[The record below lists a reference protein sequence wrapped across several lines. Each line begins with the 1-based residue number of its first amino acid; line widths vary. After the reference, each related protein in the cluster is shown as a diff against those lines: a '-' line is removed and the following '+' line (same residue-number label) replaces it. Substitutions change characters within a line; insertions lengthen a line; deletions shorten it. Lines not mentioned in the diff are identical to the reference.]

1 MNVGI
6 SVNSYDVEMQKK
18 TWLYLSLIRK
28 KKNKSELENYSLFL
42 IRFIILKMRNSLE
55 YFIFSYLVK
64 YFALISLAC
73 FSFSNGNSSDIYL
86 TEWQTSNEFRS
97 SSAFGTSSG
106 LSSQIEVKFDKIR
119 IYFQSSGIVLDTN
132 SQCVWIAFSIFVKT
146 LWF

>member
-18 TWLYLSLIRK
+18 HDYIQVLSGR

-64 YFALISLAC
+64 YFALIS
-73 FSFSNGNSSDIYL
+73 
-86 TEWQTSNEFRS
+86 
-97 SSAFGTSSG
+97 
-106 LSSQIEVKFDKIR
+106 
-119 IYFQSSGIVLDTN
+119 
-132 SQCVWIAFSIFVKT
+132 
-146 LWF
+146 